1 MSRKMGTMGDFEQT
15 LREIFGESVDR
26 FSKFQT
32 EQRKRVTD
40 KLHEIARESV
50 GDEIARLEKEIA
62 DLRAR
67 VASLEAK

>member
-1 MSRKMGTMGDFEQT
+1 MGTMGDFEQT

-67 VASLEAK
+67 VASLEARN

>member
-1 MSRKMGTMGDFEQT
+1 MGDFEQT

-26 FSKFQT
+26 FSKFQN

-67 VASLEAK
+67 VAVLETRGN

>member
-1 MSRKMGTMGDFEQT
+1 MSDFEQT
-15 LREIFGESVDR
+15 LREIFGDSVDR

-40 KLHEIARESV
+40 KLREMAKESV
-50 GDEIARLEKEIA
+50 SEEITRLEAEIA

-67 VASLEAK
+67 VGALEARGN

>member
-1 MSRKMGTMGDFEQT
+1 MGDFEQT

-26 FSKFQT
+26 FDKFQT

-40 KLHEIARESV
+40 KLQEIARASV
-50 GDEIARLEKEIA
+50 RDEIARLEKEIA

-67 VASLEAK
+67 VSTIEARSS